1 MFMKRF
7 ILAVVL
13 VIISISLSQEVLAS
27 VENSLIPAYSS
38 IDEDPFITY
47 EEIKERINKVAAQ
60 LAIDYDRQEIVIV
73 MIMKG
78 AVCLAV
84 DLIRAISFPCTIEY
98 MQTSSYGMKGDHRG
112 ELQIKGVDSLDLES
126 KNVLLIDDI
135 FDSGNTLF
143 QVHQA
148 LAQKNPKSLKS
159 LVLISK
165 NIPRTMDY
173 QPDYVLFNIE
183 KEAGFIVGY
192 GFDYKEHFR
201 GLKDIY
207 LLKDLQK
214 SIGF

>member
-1 MFMKRF
+1 MIVM
-7 ILAVVL
+7 LA
-13 VIISISLSQEVLAS
+13 SLSQKTLAN
-27 VENSLIPAYSS
+27 VENPLMSVYSS
-38 IDEDPFITY
+38 VDIDPFITY
-47 EEIKERINKVAAQ
+47 EEIKDRISKVADQ
-60 LAIDYDRQEIVIV
+60 LALDYDKQEIVIV

-98 MQTSSYGMKGDHRG
+98 MQTSSYGMKGEHRG
-112 ELQIKGVDSLDLES
+112 ELQIKGVDALDLES

-135 FDSGNTLF
+135 FDSGNTLS
-143 QVHQA
+143 QAHLA

-159 LVLISK
+159 LVLVSR
-165 NIPRTMDY
+165 NVPRAIDY

-183 KEAGFIVGY
+183 KEDGFIVGC

-201 GLKDIY
+201 GLKDVY

-214 SIGF
+214 TMPAL